1 MPGPDLAIG
10 ADGLARC
17 AWCDGHADYMEYHDR
32 EWGRPATR
40 DEEWFEKVSLEG
52 FQAGLSWLTVL
63 RKRDRL
69 RHWFLNF
76 DPRQVASL
84 EVDRIE
90 EMLLDPGI
98 IRHRGKVLAVVGN
111 AQLAL
116 GLIEEFGSLGAF
128 FGGYR
133 EPSRPRP
140 RSLAEV
146 PAITDTSIALSRDLR
161 KRGWSFVG
169 PTTMYALMQSMGLVD
184 DHLVGCHLAES

>member
-17 AWCDGHADYMEYHDR
+17 AWCDGHADYVEYHDR

-98 IRHRGKVLAVVGN
+98 IRHRGKVLAVGGVKDKVLAAHRAGVLHVALPEHN
-111 AQLAL
+111 MKDLKDLPDEVKEELTFHSLTHVDELLAL
-116 GLIEEFGSLGAF
+116 ALDGFEERLPSGS
-128 FGGYR
+128 
-133 EPSRPRP
+133 
-140 RSLAEV
+140 
-146 PAITDTSIALSRDLR
+146 TD
-161 KRGWSFVG
+161 G
-169 PTTMYALMQSMGLVD
+169 
-184 DHLVGCHLAES
+184 